1 MIQTQIET
9 LTKKKITEIDFPE
22 IDKLI
27 STLSSDLN
35 NGKITKKEILTM
47 NQSFGQEFLENTIQG
62 HGLRKPFGYSGDF
75 LMIDKIYTFHTSPI
89 EKFKIW
95 DEYFHLQSAPK
106 AVRNRKDYF
115 KKIIKE
121 KLNKYKKMNLMNVAS
136 GPARDL
142 FELYEEN
149 KNCELNTVCIEMDEN
164 AIKYAENLNLKYLN
178 KISFVHKNI
187 FRHKEESKFDVI
199 WSAGLFDYFDEKSF
213 VLMLKKFKEW
223 LNDNGEI
230 IIGNFNEDHNPS
242 RDYMEI
248 LGDWHLH
255 HRTEIELKEL
265 AEKAGF
271 NPNQIIIGK
280 EKENVNLFLHIK
292 N

>member
-1 MIQTQIET
+1 MIQKQIET
-9 LTKKKITEIDFPE
+9 LTKKNISEINFPE

-27 STLSSDLN
+27 STLSSNLN
-35 NGKITKKEILTM
+35 NGKITKKEILAM

-75 LMIDKIYTFHTSPI
+75 LMIDKIYTFHKSPI
-89 EKFKIW
+89 EKYKIW

-121 KLNKYKKMNLMNVAS
+121 KLMKYKKMNLMNVAS

-149 KNCELNTVCIEMDEN
+149 KNCELNTVCVEMDEN
-164 AIKYAENLNLKYLN
+164 AIKYAKNLNLKYLN

-187 FRHKEESKFDVI
+187 FRHKEESKFNVI

-230 IIGNFNEDHNPS
+230 IIGNFNENHNPS

-255 HRTEIELKEL
+255 HRTENELQEL

>member
-1 MIQTQIET
+1 MIKTQIET
-9 LTKKKITEIDFPE
+9 LTKKDISEIDFPE

-27 STLSSDLN
+27 SNLRSYLN
-35 NGKITKKEILTM
+35 NGKITKNEILTM
-47 NQSFGQEFLENTIQG
+47 NQCFGQDFLENTIQG
-62 HGLRKPFGYSGDF
+62 HGIRKPFGYSGDF
-75 LMIDKIYTFHTSPI
+75 LIIDKIYTFHKSPI
-89 EKFKIW
+89 EKYKIW

-115 KKIIKE
+115 KKILKE
-121 KLNKYKKMNLMNVAS
+121 KLKTYKKINLMNVAS

-149 KNCELNTVCIEMDEN
+149 KNYELNTVCVEMDEN
-164 AIKYAENLNLKYLN
+164 AIEYAKNLNLKYLN
-178 KISFVHKNI
+178 KISFIHKNI
-187 FRHKEESKFDVI
+187 FRHKEESKYDVI
-199 WSAGLFDYFDEKSF
+199 WSAGLFDYFDKKSF

-230 IIGNFNEDHNPS
+230 IIGNFNENHNPS

-265 AEKAGF
+265 AVKAGF